1 MFTGRLEMKAASH
14 VFELIGQTPIVK
26 INRINPN
33 PAVEIYAKI
42 EWFNPMGSLKDRIAL
57 NMIEEA
63 EKEKRLTKDKIILE
77 ATSGN
82 TGIAIAWV
90 AALKGYKCVIVM
102 PKDASEERKKI
113 LDLLGADFILTNTE
127 TEAISKARE
136 TAKDPQ
142 YVMTDQFANDMNWK
156 THYQTTAQE
165 VWEQTSGKITH
176 FVAGIGTS
184 GTIMGVGRRL
194 KELNPKIQIIGVQ
207 PSRTQSKQQGL
218 LNLKE
223 FCPEI
228 CKVNEVVDEMI
239 MVDDKDAFKIAKDL
253 IIKEGLFSGI
263 SSGSAMYGAIQKAR
277 EIQRGLIVTILGD
290 HAFKYLSTDLFAWQA
305 ELESEDFV

>member
-1 MFTGRLEMKAASH
+1 MKVASH

-33 PAVEIYAKI
+33 PAAEIYAKI
-42 EWFNPMGSLKDRIAL
+42 EWLNPTGSLKDRIAL

-228 CKVNEVVDEMI
+228 CKVNEVIDEMI

-253 IIKEGLFSGI
+253 IIKEGLFAGI

-290 HAFKYLSTDLFAWQA
+290 HAFKYLSTDLFAR
-305 ELESEDFV
+305 

>member
-1 MFTGRLEMKAASH
+1 LG
-14 VFELIGQTPIVK
+14 
-26 INRINPN
+26 
-33 PAVEIYAKI
+33 
-42 EWFNPMGSLKDRIAL
+42 
-57 NMIEEA
+57 
-63 EKEKRLTKDKIILE
+63 
-77 ATSGN
+77 
-82 TGIAIAWV
+82 

-102 PKDASEERKKI
+102 PKDVSEERKKI
-113 LDLLGADFILTNTE
+113 LDLLGADLIFTNTE
-127 TEAISKARE
+127 TEAIAKARE
-136 TAKDPQ
+136 MAKDPQ
-142 YVMTDQFANDMNWK
+142 YVMTDQFANDINWK

-207 PSRTQSKQQGL
+207 PSKIQSKQQGL

-239 MVDDKDAFKIAKDL
+239 MVDDSDAFKTAMDL
-253 IIKEGLFSGI
+253 IIKEGLFAGI
-263 SSGSAMYGAIQKAR
+263 SSGSVMYGAIQKAR
-277 EIQRGLIVTILGD
+277 EIQGGLILAILGD
-290 HAFKYLSTDLFAWQA
+290 HAFKYFSTDLFVRQA
-305 ELESEDFV
+305 EHKIESSV

>member
-1 MFTGRLEMKAASH
+1 MKVASH
-14 VFELIGQTPIVK
+14 VFGLIGQTPIVK

-33 PAVEIYAKI
+33 PAAEIYAKI
-42 EWFNPMGSLKDRIAL
+42 EWLNPTGSLKDRIAL

-228 CKVNEVVDEMI
+228 CKVNEVIDEMI

-253 IIKEGLFSGI
+253 IIKEGLFAGI

-290 HAFKYLSTDLFAWQA
+290 HAFKYLSTDLFTRQA
-305 ELESEDFV
+305 ELEREDLV

>member
-1 MFTGRLEMKAASH
+1 MFTGRLEMKVASH

-33 PAVEIYAKI
+33 PAAEIYAKI

-102 PKDASEERKKI
+102 PRDASEERKKI

-156 THYQTTAQE
+156 THYRTTAQE

-207 PSRTQSKQQGL
+207 PSRTQGNQKGL

-228 CKVNEVVDEMI
+228 CKVKEVVDEMI

-253 IIKEGLFSGI
+253 IIKEGLFAGI

-290 HAFKYLSTDLFAWQA
+290 HAFKYLSTDLFARQA
-305 ELESEDFV
+305 ELEREEFV

>member
-1 MFTGRLEMKAASH
+1 MMKVASH

-26 INRINPN
+26 INKINPN
-33 PAVEIYAKI
+33 PATEIYAKL

-57 NMIEEA
+57 RMIENA
-63 EKEKRLTKDKIILE
+63 EREGKLTRGKIILE

-90 AALKGYKCVIVM
+90 AALKGYKCTIVM
-102 PKDASEERKKI
+102 PDGVSEERKKI
-113 LDLLGADFILTNTE
+113 LNILGAELIFTDTE
-127 TEAISKARE
+127 IGAISKARE
-136 TAKDPQ
+136 IARDSR
-142 YVMTDQFANDMNWK
+142 YVMTDQFASEINWK
-156 THYQTTAQE
+156 AHYQTTAE
-165 VWEQTSGKITH
+165 EIWEQTQGRLTH

-194 KELNPKIQIIGVQ
+194 KKLNPKIQIVGVQ
-207 PSRTQSKQQGL
+207 PSKAHSKQEGL

-223 FCPEI
+223 FYPEI

-239 MVDDKDAFKIAKDL
+239 MVDDEEAFRTAKDL
-253 IIKEGLFSGI
+253 IVKEGLFAGI

-277 EIQRGLIVTILGD
+277 ENDRGLVVVVLGD
-290 HAFKYLSTDLFAWQA
+290 HGFKYLSTDLFARQT
-305 ELESEDFV
+305 EH

>member
-1 MFTGRLEMKAASH
+1 MFTGSLEMKVANH

-26 INRINPN
+26 INKINPN
-33 PAVEIYAKI
+33 PMAEIYAKI

-57 NMIEEA
+57 KMIEAA
-63 EKEKRLTKDKIILE
+63 EQEKRLTKDKIILE

-82 TGIAIAWV
+82 TGIALAWV

-102 PKDASEERKKI
+102 PKNVSEECKKI
-113 LDLLGADFILTNTE
+113 LNLLGADLVFTNTE
-127 TEAISKARE
+127 TEAIAKARKIAE
-136 TAKDPQ
+136 DPQ
-142 YVMTDQFANDMNWK
+142 YVMTDQFANDINWK

-184 GTIMGVGRRL
+184 GTIMSVGRRL
-194 KELNPKIQIIGVQ
+194 KELNPRIQIIGVQ
-207 PSRTQSKQQGL
+207 PSKIHSKQQGL

-239 MVDDKDAFKIAKDL
+239 MVEDENAFRTVGILLLKRVFL
-253 IIKEGLFSGI
+253 LGSPLGLLCMGQFKKLEKFR
-263 SSGSAMYGAIQKAR
+263 GA
-277 EIQRGLIVTILGD
+277 
-290 HAFKYLSTDLFAWQA
+290 
-305 ELESEDFV
+305 

>member
-1 MFTGRLEMKAASH
+1 MMKVASH

-26 INRINPN
+26 INKINPN
-33 PAVEIYAKI
+33 PATEIYAKL

-57 NMIEEA
+57 RMIENA
-63 EKEKRLTKDKIILE
+63 EREGKLTRGKIILE

-90 AALKGYKCVIVM
+90 AALKGYKCTIVM
-102 PKDASEERKKI
+102 PDGVSEERKKI
-113 LDLLGADFILTNTE
+113 LNILGAELIFTDTE
-127 TEAISKARE
+127 IGAISKARE
-136 TAKDPQ
+136 IARDSR
-142 YVMTDQFANDMNWK
+142 YVMTDQFASEINWK
-156 THYQTTAQE
+156 AHYQTTAE
-165 VWEQTSGKITH
+165 EIWEQTQGRLTH

-194 KELNPKIQIIGVQ
+194 KKLNPKIQIVGVQ
-207 PSRTQSKQQGL
+207 PSKVHSKQEGL

-223 FCPEI
+223 FYPEI

-239 MVDDKDAFKIAKDL
+239 MVDDEEAFRTAKDL
-253 IIKEGLFSGI
+253 IVKEGLFAGI

-277 EIQRGLIVTILGD
+277 ENDRGLVVVVLGD
-290 HAFKYLSTDLFAWQA
+290 HGFKYLSTDLFARQT
-305 ELESEDFV
+305 EH